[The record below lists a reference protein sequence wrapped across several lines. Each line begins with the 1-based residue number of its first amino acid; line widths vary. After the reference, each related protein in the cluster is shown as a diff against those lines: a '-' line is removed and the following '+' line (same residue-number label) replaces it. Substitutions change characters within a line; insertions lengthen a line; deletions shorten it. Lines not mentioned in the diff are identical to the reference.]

1 MHGPGFVKIKV
12 ASYGLLIIFILESKD
27 SLEYIG
33 LLAGVLCLLGAT
45 LSLSLAAIGMC
56 WLLAGIVAVYAFGL
70 AWKGLRP
77 VGRVNAI
84 ATTLAILCLGG
95 FLAVAV
101 AQGSRDAVQ
110 EELIGLRHPDKLGGA
125 ITARLFLL
133 GPAVAVWREA
143 PWFGVGG
150 WGFRYLAGLHTD
162 PAGWEVLE
170 LEGMGNVHND
180 PLQFLAEF
188 GVIGGSLLAAVVIIL
203 AVSVCRS
210 GVWRRT
216 FAPIPLL
223 GLVTIFLYS
232 LMDIPFRCPAVLYAW
247 LVVIAAMPGFMLSDR
262 EYKTGDDGAV
272 VSDLPASLSIGRQD
286 NE

>member
-1 MHGPGFVKIKV
+1 M
-12 ASYGLLIIFILESKD
+12 
-27 SLEYIG
+27 
-33 LLAGVLCLLGAT
+33 
-45 LSLSLAAIGMC
+45 
-56 WLLAGIVAVYAFGL
+56 
-70 AWKGLRP
+70 
-77 VGRVNAI
+77 
-84 ATTLAILCLGG
+84 
-95 FLAVAV
+95 
-101 AQGSRDAVQ
+101 
-110 EELIGLRHPDKLGGA
+110 IGLRHPDNLGRA
-125 ITARLFLL
+125 ITSRLFLL

-162 PAGWEVLE
+162 PAGWEILAV
-170 LEGMGNVHND
+170 EGMGNVHND

-188 GVIGGSLLAAVVIIL
+188 GVVGGSLLAAVVIIL
-203 AVSVCRS
+203 VVSVYRS

-216 FAPIPLL
+216 FARIPLL

-232 LMDIPFRCPAVLYAW
+232 LMDLPFRCPAVLYAW

-262 EYKTGDDGAV
+262 AYKTGDDGAV